1 MNVKKMFPSGDSVDT
16 LQSEQYT
23 DNEIRRVGDLLEKIL
38 HLLEGSIAPNTT
50 GSLNLDSG
58 ILSGTSPAG
67 ANEAMT
73 VNEAAKLLRISR
85 PKMYELV
92 HDGKVH
98 SVSVGRKILVSRSSL
113 LGLLQEGEKNNG

>member
-1 MNVKKMFPSGDSVDT
+1 MSKKMFPSGDSVDT

-98 SVSVGRKILVSRSSL
+98 SVSVGRKILVSRSSW